1 MDKLNYWMPVD
12 WYNGG
17 MEHVTRHLI
26 YSRFWHH
33 FLYDIGAVSTP
44 EPYAKRSAQGLIL
57 GPDGDKMSKSKGNV
71 IDPLDIVDEFG
82 ADTLRT
88 YILFMGDYGVATP
101 WNDSSMKGCKRFLER
116 VAALTDMLKDGETP
130 ASFET
135 TLHKTIKKV
144 SSDIENMKFNTAIA
158 GLMSM
163 LNEIYSLGYVTK
175 EMLTVFIKLLC
186 PFAPHLCEEIWETL
200 GNEDFL
206 SLSEWPKYDEN
217 KTVDKEI
224 EIAVQINGKTRG
236 ILAIPVNEE
245 KDKVLEMAKAMSKI
259 AEAMEGKRLIKEI
272 YVPNKIV
279 NFVVK

>member
-1 MDKLNYWMPVD
+1 
-12 WYNGG
+12 
-17 MEHVTRHLI
+17 
-26 YSRFWHH
+26 
-33 FLYDIGAVSTP
+33 
-44 EPYAKRSAQGLIL
+44 
-57 GPDGDKMSKSKGNV
+57 MSKSKGNV

-245 KDKVLEMAKAMSKI
+245 KDKVLESAKAMSKI

>member
-1 MDKLNYWMPVD
+1 
-12 WYNGG
+12 
-17 MEHVTRHLI
+17 
-26 YSRFWHH
+26 
-33 FLYDIGAVSTP
+33 
-44 EPYAKRSAQGLIL
+44 
-57 GPDGDKMSKSKGNV
+57 
-71 IDPLDIVDEFG
+71 
-82 ADTLRT
+82 
-88 YILFMGDYGVATP
+88 
-101 WNDSSMKGCKRFLER
+101 
-116 VAALTDMLKDGETP
+116 
-130 ASFET
+130 
-135 TLHKTIKKV
+135 
-144 SSDIENMKFNTAIA
+144 
-158 GLMSM
+158 
-163 LNEIYSLGYVTK
+163 
-175 EMLTVFIKLLC
+175 MLTVFIKLLC

-236 ILAIPVNEE
+236 ILAIPVNKE